1 VGPIWERLVKND
13 MEMAMKK
20 RWTDGIPSVIGL
32 SPIEFAILAG
42 LLLGFIGALVVMMT
56 LCD

>member
-1 VGPIWERLVKND
+1 MKND
-13 MEMAMKK
+13 MERVMKK